1 MKVQAD
7 RSWLRQRAAAA
18 WMVAAAVAISACS
31 PAKAALPP
39 DVVRIAT
46 GSEGGIYH
54 SLGTELA
61 KAYATRL
68 TGVVPTAQATA
79 ASAYNVHAVES
90 DLAELAFAL
99 GDVTYLAYTRGT
111 SSLPQPH
118 HGLRAIAVLYENV
131 THILVRADSPIAEIA
146 DLRGQHVAVGR
157 SLLLPRATRPLTI
170 DVIAE
175 GYGLR
180 PTDFH
185 SEWLTLPEL
194 ISGLRDG
201 RLAAGFFSSGYPVT
215 AISAAAKEFGV
226 RLLPV
231 AREAAV
237 RVRAVYPFF
246 KLTSVPAGTYPA
258 QPNDIPA
265 LAVDN
270 LLICR
275 DDLSDDLVYRLT
287 RSFFESL
294 PDIGQHIV
302 AARLVNVDR
311 APTTPIPLHPGAA
324 RYYRER
330 ELLRW

>member
-7 RSWLRQRAAAA
+7 RSWLRR
-18 WMVAAAVAISACS
+18 WGAVVWTLTTAGAVSACS
-31 PAKAALPP
+31 PATAALPP

-61 KAYATRL
+61 KAYASRL
-68 TGVVPTAQATA
+68 AGVVPTAQATA

-90 DLAELAFAL
+90 DIAELAFAL
-99 GDVTYLAYTRGT
+99 GDVTYLAYTKGT

-175 GYGLR
+175 AYGLR
-180 PTDFH
+180 PTDFR

-215 AISAAAKEFGV
+215 AISAAAEEFGV

-258 QPNDIPA
+258 QRNDIPA

>member
-1 MKVQAD
+1 MHV
-7 RSWLRQRAAAA
+7 RTGGSWLRRRGPVA
-18 WMVAAAVAISACS
+18 WALAAAVAVSACS
-31 PAKAALPP
+31 PTKAALPQ

-61 KAYATRL
+61 KAYATRVA
-68 TGVVPTAQATA
+68 GVLPRAEATA
-79 ASAYNVHAVES
+79 ASAYNVHAIEA
-90 DLAELAFAL
+90 DTAELAFAL

-111 SSLPQPH
+111 SSLPEPH
-118 HGLRAIAVLYENV
+118 HGIRAIAVLYENV
-131 THILVRADSPIAEIA
+131 THIFVRADSPVSEIA
-146 DLRGQHVAVGR
+146 DLRGQRVAVGR
-157 SLLLPRATRPLTI
+157 SSLPPRATRPLTT

-175 GYGLR
+175 AYGLR
-180 PTDFH
+180 PTDFA

-215 AISAAAKEFGV
+215 AISAAAEEFGV

-231 AREAAV
+231 GREAAA
-237 RVRAVYPFF
+237 RVRATYPFF
-246 KLTSVPAGTYPA
+246 KLTSVPAGVYPN
-258 QPNDIPA
+258 QPTDIPA

-302 AARLVNVDR
+302 AARLINVDR